1 MRFIRRLPILLLIT
15 LLLAACEDDGDER
28 PTSTPN
34 LDRAAIAQTAF
45 ANPTDTPRPRASAT
59 PLPDVETEL
68 ARTTSQMENAI
79 LQGDLEKYMQNVWQA
94 DPLFLTEH
102 RRWAEKWAE
111 NPPLSFDIT
120 LSSISAESDTEA
132 IARMTIGWRNSG
144 EAATNDFGS
153 GGSTITARFYR
164 ESAESE
170 EWFFAGEA
178 WQTVGLHRSGSDWAA
193 IEAGEA
199 SSDPEKIHLYYLPDY
214 GPITGTRKA
223 ADVLIQQL
231 PGVYTIVARELQ
243 IEPETPLHI
252 KIYDYPDA
260 LRSMVD
266 ITYLRTITSWNLP
279 GETIRLSQDPVTELP
294 PDESSMARLM
304 TYAIYYQLAEDT
316 AGNYPWW
323 VLEGTAQ
330 LVVAKNFMTLPQRN
344 NFISAAAGIAAATL
358 DNEGTSVAEDIPQL
372 QDWQLLEARTTVP
385 ILQESTASFQAGTFL
400 LFIDDVYG
408 QAQRV
413 AWVNSMASEKTLAEA
428 CEDILGKS
436 FEELQ
441 TEWLAWLAERA

>member
-1 MRFIRRLPILLLIT
+1 MRFIRLLPILLIIM
-15 LLLAACEDDGDER
+15 LLLVACEDEGDER
-28 PTSTPN
+28 PTATPN
-34 LDRAAIAQTAF
+34 LDRAALAQTAF
-45 ANPTDTPRPRASAT
+45 ANPTNTPRPRASIT

-79 LQGDLEKYMQNVWQA
+79 LQGDLEKYIQNVWQA

-111 NPPLSFDIT
+111 TPPSSFDIT

-164 ESAESE
+164 ESVESE
-170 EWFFAGEA
+170 VWFFGGEA
-178 WQTVGLHRSGSDWAA
+178 WQTVSLHRSGSDWTTVEGGAS
-193 IEAGEA
+193 
-199 SSDPEKIHLYYLPDY
+199 SSDPEKIRIYYLPDY
-214 GPITGTRKA
+214 GPIPGTRKA
-223 ADVLIQQL
+223 ADQLVQQVS
-231 PGVYTIVARELQ
+231 GVYTIVTRELQ
-243 IEPETPLHI
+243 IEPEEVVHI
-252 KIYDYPDA
+252 KVYDYPDA

-266 ITYLRTITSWNLP
+266 ITYLRTITSWNQP
-279 GETIRLSQDPVTELP
+279 GETIRISQDPVTELP
-294 PDESSMARLM
+294 PDEASVARLL
-304 TYAIYYQLAEDT
+304 TYAVYYQSAENT

-330 LVVAKNFMTLPQRN
+330 MVIAKNFMTLPQRN
-344 NFISAAAGIAAATL
+344 NFISTMAGIAAATF
-358 DNEGTSVAEDIPQL
+358 DNEGQAVADDIPQL
-372 QDWQLLEARTTVP
+372 QDWQLLATSATVP
-385 ILQESTASFQAGTFL
+385 ILQESTASFQSGTFL
-400 LFIDDVYG
+400 LFIDDTHG
-408 QAQRV
+408 QEQRV

-428 CEDILGKS
+428 CEDVLGKS